1 MKPPMLEADTAN
13 HAVYGAV
20 IALAA
25 LAMFALFGM
34 PHGAVAAV
42 AAAVAFGAGK
52 ETADYL
58 ARRSQVKA
66 GTRPTHG
73 VEWASPRSRIR
84 PSRCRFRTRFTTSS

>member
-73 VEWASPRSRIR
+73 VEWADFAGTVAGGLAIVAATHLAR
-84 PSRCRFRTRFTTSS
+84 